1 MQQVFSVAASSS
13 GRANVPYDESLE
25 AKNRD
30 ACKIMAEYYNNAL
43 KKNYFWGIGVYFIR
57 KYFIFCVGGL

>member
-43 KKNYFWGIGVYFIR
+43 KKNSKKGHFVF
-57 KYFIFCVGGL
+57 LSASS